1 MSIGDRIAGVRASA
15 AGWWSAW
22 KYVAILVLLLGGSVW
37 LNVHQYVS
45 GKVALATAPLKDRV
59 SGLEQAQQ
67 QAAGLIAD
75 GQARERG
82 LLDAMDAAATTARQA
97 GSAYRAAAKQ
107 QPLPIQ
113 CAPGQP
119 RMDATNRALGA
130 QIPEKQP

>member
-1 MSIGDRIAGVRASA
+1 MSIGERIAGIRASA

-22 KYVAILVLLLGGSVW
+22 KYVVVLALLLGGSVW
-37 LNVHQYVS
+37 LNVHQYVTD
-45 GKVALATAPLKDRV
+45 KVDLATAPLKDRV
-59 SGLEQAQQ
+59 AGLELAQQ

-82 LLDAMDAAATTARQA
+82 LIDALGSATDAARQA
-97 GSAYRAAAKQ
+97 GRVYRSAAKA

-130 QIPEKQP
+130 HAPEK